1 MIREA
6 ISKIEELT
14 RAGFVVGEP
23 SARKAMLPNG
33 ALVDLPSPSALA
45 KRVDLTTLAALSE
58 YVKSDFDSV
67 KDAGLFVLGPDCVGL
82 NSKIF
87 GAFRQRECFAVA
99 APFLSKGFLYN
110 QYMDIEVFVTD
121 VQSHFVPDAMTA
133 QVLQVVGS
141 IQTESVQTSTD
152 DGVSQTVT
160 ARSGIAK
167 LVTVAVPNPVVLR
180 PFRTFPE
187 IEQPASNFVLRME
200 RRDGKL
206 PRVALFETSD
216 NQWKVEAV
224 KKIGTY
230 LRDQNLGIPIFA

>member
-1 MIREA
+1 MIAEA
-6 ISKIEELT
+6 INKIQELT
-14 RAGFVVGEP
+14 RAGIVVGEK
-23 SARKAMLPNG
+23 SARKAVMPSG
-33 ALVDLPSPSALA
+33 VLVDLPSPKATTAAMS
-45 KRVDLTTLAALSE
+45 LTTLAALSE

-67 KDAGLFVLGPDCVGL
+67 KDAGLFVLSEAQVCL
-82 NSKIF
+82 ESKIF
-87 GAFRQRECFAVA
+87 GDFRQRECFAMA
-99 APFLSKGFLYN
+99 LPFLSKGFRYGEYLE
-110 QYMDIEVFVTD
+110 IETFVTD
-121 VQSHFVPDAMTA
+121 VQSHFVQDAMTA
-133 QVLQVVGS
+133 QVLRVVGS

-167 LVTVAVPNPVVLR
+167 LVSMEVPNPVVLR

>member
-1 MIREA
+1 
-6 ISKIEELT
+6 
-14 RAGFVVGEP
+14 
-23 SARKAMLPNG
+23 
-33 ALVDLPSPSALA
+33 
-45 KRVDLTTLAALSE
+45 
-58 YVKSDFDSV
+58 
-67 KDAGLFVLGPDCVGL
+67 
-82 NSKIF
+82 
-87 GAFRQRECFAVA
+87 
-99 APFLSKGFLYN
+99 
-110 QYMDIEVFVTD
+110 
-121 VQSHFVPDAMTA
+121 
-133 QVLQVVGS
+133 VVGS

-167 LVTVAVPNPVVLR
+167 LVSMEVPNPVVLR